1 MWLWCGDDQNS
12 YTGLPKSQIQVIS
25 EAEAKEGDVIGGKV
39 VRQQQEE
46 SNRETDRTGGM
57 GT

>member
-1 MWLWCGDDQNS
+1 MVSHDADYQNS

-39 VRQQQEE
+39 VRQQEE
-46 SNRETDRTGGM
+46 SNREGRLGG
-57 GT
+57 T